1 MAFEREENITKDS
14 VQDFAVNFFVPG
26 PLNTEGVQS
35 GTIEAQLFNSDDTT
49 EAREYDLLARLQDDA
64 EGLVHLANL
73 IAIRDY
79 LRIRLDAEV
88 LPIP

>member
-1 MAFEREENITKDS
+1 MAFEREENVTIDS

-35 GTIEAQLFNSDDTT
+35 GKIEAQLFNSDNSTAT
-49 EAREYDLLARLQDDA
+49 REYNLLLRLQDDA

-73 IAIRDY
+73 IAIKDY
-79 LRIRLDAEV
+79 LRLRLDAEV
-88 LPIP
+88 LPLP